1 MRARILS
8 FDSSLADQI
17 VKERP
22 QHGHLE
28 VNRTSR
34 NATGDLS
41 FTRAF
46 FATSDLIVVN
56 VQPADHFNILFLA
69 KEAFE
74 MAEHFLIAFEST
86 GLGRRVRMYV
96 RGKELYCI
104 WNPVNSSST

>member
-8 FDSSLADQI
+8 FDSSLADQV

-34 NATGDLS
+34 NATSNLS

-56 VQPADHFNILFLA
+56 VQPADCFNILFLA

-74 MAEHFLIAFEST
+74 MAEHFFIAFEST
-86 GLGRRVRMYV
+86 RFGRRVRMYV
-96 RGKELYCI
+96 RPKNSTASGI
-104 WNPVNSSST
+104 RVNSSST